1 MRFATKSLMLLVG
14 LVLLTGLCACQQVQ
28 QALQTPPE
36 LTAYREGLHAVD
48 EPLYRSHL
56 LLMSDAVKAGIRTA
70 ADQSIVQQGIT
81 SAESLYNQSRAT
93 EATSLGAPATPVA
106 PTLPVIPATQ
116 P

>member
-1 MRFATKSLMLLVG
+1 MRFATKTIMLLVG

-48 EPLYRSHL
+48 EPIYQAHL
-56 LLMSDAVKAGIRTA
+56 LLMNDAVKAGLRTA
-70 ADQSIVQQGIT
+70 ADQSIVQQGIA

-93 EATSLGAPATPVA
+93 EATSIGAPATPII
-106 PTLPVIPATQ
+106 PTPVIPTTQ

>member
-1 MRFATKSLMLLVG
+1 MRPKIILLLCGLLLLSSL
-14 LVLLTGLCACQQVQ
+14 TACTQVQ

-48 EPLYRSHL
+48 EPLYQAHL
-56 LLMSDAVKAGIRTA
+56 LLMSNAVKAGIRTA

-93 EATSLGAPATPVA
+93 EATSIGAPAAPVV
-106 PTLPVIPATQ
+106 PQVVIPTTQ